1 MNNFKIGKRW
11 VGDDYPTFIIA
22 EMSANHGGKIEN
34 AIEIIH
40 AAKRA
45 GADAIKLQTYRA
57 DTITLDSNKK
67 DFLLDSDSPW
77 QESKTLFSLYQKAYM
92 PWEWHKRLY
101 QEAKKLDLEIF
112 SSPFDF
118 SAVDLLS
125 DLNSVA
131 YKIASPEITDIGLIA
146 KVAKLGKPVILSTGL
161 AEKNDIAL
169 ATKILKANGN
179 EQFAFLKCTTAYPA
193 PLNEVNL
200 ALIPQMKRDFSCL
213 TGISDHTLGN
223 EAVLAAVALGAN
235 IIEKHFMLENSDETP
250 DSFFSLSESQFK
262 LMVNQVRCI
271 EMAIGKADYGLTE
284 SAQKNLRGRRSLYI
298 AKSIKAGEELTAQHI
313 KSVRPSFGLHP
324 KYYDQILGKKVKLP
338 LDIGDRISL
347 DVIEVSQ

>member
-1 MNNFKIGKRW
+1 MNNFKIGERW

-22 EMSANHGGKIEN
+22 EMSANHGGKIEQ

-57 DTITLDSNKK
+57 DTITINSNKT
-67 DFLLDSDSPW
+67 DFLLETDSPW
-77 QESKTLFSLYQKAYM
+77 QESKTLFSLYQQAYM
-92 PWEWHKRLY
+92 PWEWHERLY
-101 QEAKKLDLEIF
+101 QEAKTLDLEIF

-146 KVAKLGKPVILSTGL
+146 KVAQLQKPVILSTGL
-161 AEKNDIAL
+161 AEKKDIAQ
-169 ATKILKANGN
+169 AVKVLKDNRN

-200 ALIPQMKRDFSCL
+200 ALIPQMKKDFSCL

-235 IIEKHFMLENSDETP
+235 IIEKHFMLDNSDETP
-250 DSFFSLSESQFK
+250 DSFFSLTESQFTS
-262 LMVNQVRCI
+262 MVKQVRRV
-271 EMAIGKADYGLTE
+271 EMVIGKADYELTA

-298 AKSIKAGEELTAQHI
+298 AKPIKAGEKLTKQHI

-324 KYYDQILGKKVKLP
+324 KYYDEVLGKKVKLTLDVGDRLS
-338 LDIGDRISL
+338 LDI
-347 DVIEVSQ
+347 IEVD